1 MKNDQ
6 LYQKCIE
13 TLKENSDAI
22 VLAVAKDDHAR
33 VYFSGHDNML
43 SSLIDMTAEQYV
55 KDILKDMQKPPSRDE
70 IIDDLLREWLRDEG
84 EN

>member
-43 SSLIDMTAEQYV
+43 SSLIDMIAEQYLQDV
-55 KDILKDMQKPPSRDE
+55 LKDIKKPQSVDE
-70 IIDDLLREWLRDEG
+70 EIDNLLRKWLEDEG
-84 EN
+84 ES